1 MGPDLDEI
9 VRGEL
14 KRLSYMETYILAKII
29 KSAPSPEHSGEVTLK
44 CENGF
49 EDGLLETLRT
59 LESKGFIELSDFA
72 DHPLLEA
79 LKLCRDIEDLNR
91 DFLRDLE
98 IGFLQRRLND
108 LEYTVEFHKI
118 FSLMKKNSII
128 RKIYPIQYLKPLTFM
143 FREVQPIIAL
153 NFNTLL
159 EKIPKDLRKDYIS
172 KCFLKLFDYQHY
184 LEILKG
190 YIEYCVR
197 RALGLMKMGLFND
210 QLDEACR
217 DYLNYISFLL
227 PFIKPYTNLANYY
240 SSMGFVV
247 LDVHVVALNRVG
259 CELIFAR
266 YPTVID
272 IQRPS
277 IEVVREMEFASLN
290 EVLNSAVIVLHL
302 FNKLWYGKDYKLN
315 GMLGK
320 AIRGDEHANLK
331 DS

>member
-1 MGPDLDEI
+1 
-9 VRGEL
+9 
-14 KRLSYMETYILAKII
+14 
-29 KSAPSPEHSGEVTLK
+29 
-44 CENGF
+44 
-49 EDGLLETLRT
+49 
-59 LESKGFIELSDFA
+59 
-72 DHPLLEA
+72 
-79 LKLCRDIEDLNR
+79 
-91 DFLRDLE
+91 
-98 IGFLQRRLND
+98 
-108 LEYTVEFHKI
+108 
-118 FSLMKKNSII
+118 
-128 RKIYPIQYLKPLTFM
+128 
-143 FREVQPIIAL
+143 
-153 NFNTLL
+153 
-159 EKIPKDLRKDYIS
+159 
-172 KCFLKLFDYQHY
+172 
-184 LEILKG
+184 
-190 YIEYCVR
+190 
-197 RALGLMKMGLFND
+197 MGLFND

-227 PFIKPYTNLANYY
+227 PFIKPYTNLANY

-247 LDVHVVALNRVG
+247 LEVHVVIPYRIDS
-259 CELIFAR
+259 ELIFAR